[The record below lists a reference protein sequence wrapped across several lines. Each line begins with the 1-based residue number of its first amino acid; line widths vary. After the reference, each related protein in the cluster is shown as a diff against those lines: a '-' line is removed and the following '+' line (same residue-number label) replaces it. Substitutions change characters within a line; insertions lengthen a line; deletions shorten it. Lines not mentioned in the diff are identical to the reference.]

1 MAENDLDLSDLL
13 NILKQQGVNNL
24 CSIYIQLMASPYI
37 HIYFLGSIIYR
48 WGNKVEDS
56 VYDGKDSS

>member
-24 CSIYIQLMASPYI
+24 GSIYIQLMADRRTYT
-37 HIYFLGSIIYR
+37 YIIYR
-48 WGNKVEDS
+48 WGNKEEDS

>member
-24 CSIYIQLMASPYI
+24 GSIYIQLMASPYI
-37 HIYFLGSIIYR
+37 HRYNI
-48 WGNKVEDS
+48 
-56 VYDGKDSS
+56 

>member
-24 CSIYIQLMASPYI
+24 GSIYIQLMADRRTYT
-37 HIYFLGSIIYR
+37 YIIYR

>member
-24 CSIYIQLMASPYI
+24 GSIYIQLMGSSYI
-37 HIYFLGSIIYR
+37 HVYNIYR